1 MKKLPDDYEVYYK
14 EFGVQPG
21 LGLPAQNRLTLPLEF
36 LTQRPN
42 RRNTN
47 PSCSTNGLLGS
58 DWRG

>member
-42 RRNTN
+42 RR
-47 PSCSTNGLLGS
+47 PQHEPVVFH
-58 DWRG
+58 